1 MKQGEHGSATILAAM
16 VIGLVLAAVIGLGS
30 LTILYGA
37 KTEASTAADA
47 AALAAAVAT
56 YPPAGAGTPGAEAS
70 RYATANGA
78 VVVSCVCA
86 VNPSFATRT
95 VTVIV
100 EKQVSVPFF
109 GTLGVKAGATGE
121 FDPLAWLGG

>member
-1 MKQGEHGSATILAAM
+1 MKSGEHGSATILVAM
-16 VIGLVLAAVIGLGS
+16 VVGLILTAGVGLGS
-30 LTILYGA
+30 LTVLYGA
-37 KTEASTAADA
+37 RTEAGTAADA

-56 YPPAGAGTPGAEAS
+56 FPQAGAGSPRAEAS

-78 VVVSCVCA
+78 VVVSCTCTVD
-86 VNPSFATRT
+86 PSFAIRT

-100 EKQVSVPFF
+100 EKRVSVPFF

>member
-1 MKQGEHGSATILAAM
+1 VKPGEHGSATILVAM
-16 VIGLVLAAVIGLGS
+16 VVGLILTAVIGLGS
-30 LTILYGA
+30 ITILYGA
-37 KTEASTAADA
+37 RTEAGTAADA

-56 YPPAGAGTPGAEAS
+56 YPPAGAGTPGVEAS
-70 RYATANGA
+70 RYAAANGA
-78 VVVSCVCA
+78 VVVSCLCPVD
-86 VNPSFATRT
+86 PSFATRT

-121 FDPLAWLGG
+121 FDPIAWLGG

>member
-1 MKQGEHGSATILAAM
+1 MKPGEHGSATVLVATI
-16 VIGLVLAAVIGLGS
+16 VGLVLTAVIGLGS

-37 KTEASTAADA
+37 RTEAGTAADA

-56 YPPAGAGTPGAEAS
+56 YPPAGAGTPGAEAA

-78 VVVSCVCA
+78 VVVSCTCTVD
-86 VNPSFATRT
+86 PSFAIRT

>member
-1 MKQGEHGSATILAAM
+1 MKQGEHGSATILVTM
-16 VIGLVLAAVIGLGS
+16 VVGLVLTAVIGLGS
-30 LTILYGA
+30 VTILYGA
-37 KTEASTAADA
+37 RTEAGTAADA

-56 YPPAGAGTPGAEAS
+56 YPPAGAGTPGAEAW

-78 VVVSCVCA
+78 VVVSCVCP
-86 VNPSFATRT
+86 VDPSFAIRT

>member
-1 MKQGEHGSATILAAM
+1 
-16 VIGLVLAAVIGLGS
+16 
-30 LTILYGA
+30 
-37 KTEASTAADA
+37 
-47 AALAAAVAT
+47 
-56 YPPAGAGTPGAEAS
+56 
-70 RYATANGA
+70 
-78 VVVSCVCA
+78 VSCVCP
-86 VNPSFATRT
+86 VDPSFATRT

>member
-1 MKQGEHGSATILAAM
+1 VKQGEHGSATILAAM

>member
-1 MKQGEHGSATILAAM
+1 VKQGEHGSATILAAM

-56 YPPAGAGTPGAEAS
+56 YPPAGAGTPGAAAS
-70 RYATANGA
+70 R
-78 VVVSCVCA
+78 
-86 VNPSFATRT
+86 
-95 VTVIV
+95 
-100 EKQVSVPFF
+100 
-109 GTLGVKAGATGE
+109 
-121 FDPLAWLGG
+121 